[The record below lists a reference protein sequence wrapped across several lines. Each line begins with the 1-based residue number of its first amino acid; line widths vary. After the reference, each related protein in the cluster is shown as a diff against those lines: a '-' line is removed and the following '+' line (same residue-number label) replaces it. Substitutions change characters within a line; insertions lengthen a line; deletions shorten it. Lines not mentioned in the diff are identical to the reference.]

1 MAEEYQ
7 PFWPEA
13 KSLPSSVTAQVEAMF
28 DAGKKT
34 LVSQAADPLSDR
46 KTTIEV
52 TVTVVN

>member
-1 MAEEYQ
+1 VTVEYQ

-13 KSLPSSVTAQVEAMF
+13 KSLPSAVTAQLEAMF
-28 DAGKKT
+28 DAGRKT

-52 TVTVVN
+52 TVTIVK